1 MRFDGAD
8 MRNFLALMSCLLA
21 ILPPAAFAS
30 SNPDAAFFKSAA
42 ANGIAEIE
50 AGRLAES
57 KGSSQRVKDFGAMMV
72 REHSAANETLQTL
85 AKAKNVGLSFDSNV
99 GRMAAKAML
108 EVLSG
113 SLFDQSYIKNQ
124 ISAHRQAIALLK
136 KEIDSGLDA
145 DAKAFASAAL
155 PGLRSHLDA
164 IKTLAAEMGIPT
176 Q

>member
-1 MRFDGAD
+1 MRFYGAA
-8 MRNFLALMSCLLA
+8 MRNLLALMSLLP
-21 ILPPAAFAS
+21 LAAFAS
-30 SNPDAAFFKSAA
+30 SNPDAAFFKGAA

-57 KGSSQRVKDFGAMMV
+57 KGSSQGVKDFGAMMV
-72 REHSAANETLQTL
+72 KDHSASNETLQTL
-85 AKAKNVGLSFDSNV
+85 AKAKNVGLSFDSSIT
-99 GRMAAKAML
+99 RMAAKAML

-113 SLFDQSYIKNQ
+113 RLFDQSYIKNQ

-136 KEIDSGLDA
+136 KEIDSGLDS

-155 PGLRSHLDA
+155 PSLRSHLDA
-164 IKTLAAEMGIPT
+164 LKTLAAEMGIPF